1 MIPNLGR
8 ASVTALA
15 LLAGPRATEIVL
27 AQVVTAGGVPE
38 QTMAQW
44 AIEKGGAFAVILI
57 ILFFY
62 RRDYVQL
69 TDFWRAQSEIMKD
82 LVEENT
88 KAQTETASA
97 LRENTVVVHQAKN
110 VMQKYL
116 PEQGIEDGRSG
127 RRNYEKS

>member
-1 MIPNLGR
+1 MAQNLGK

-15 LLAGPRATEIVL
+15 LLAGPRMVEVVVAQAL
-27 AQVVTAGGVPE
+27 APTPSE
-38 QTMAQW
+38 QTIAQW
-44 AIEKGGAFAVILI
+44 ALEKGGAFAVILI

-69 TDFWRAQSEIMKD
+69 TDFWRAQSETMKD

-88 KAQTETASA
+88 KAQTETAAA

-116 PEQGIEDGRSG
+116 PERGIDDGRSG
-127 RRNYEKS
+127 RRNYEST

>member
-1 MIPNLGR
+1 MAPAFSSTRSRPCPLCSLVSADFLGVRADMIPNLGR

-27 AQVVTAGGVPE
+27 AQVVTAGSVPE

-69 TDFWRAQSEIMKD
+69 TDFWRAQSQVMKD

-88 KAQTETASA
+88 KAQ
-97 LRENTVVVHQAKN
+97 
-110 VMQKYL
+110 
-116 PEQGIEDGRSG
+116 
-127 RRNYEKS
+127 